1 MLTRLLLLP
10 AQLYAQWSSLLLLLQ
25 RHMLLILL
33 LQGNVTDWQVCAQA
47 VSQGSVSSR
56 EGCQIAIVL
65 VQYETL
71 RLGGMVKQGCQ
82 AAFLE
87 VGVVGLGLGQEGGEA
102 APVDLVAY
110 VVVAEVVGAVW
121 AVTVGDGEVGVDREG
136 FEPVVVFLVVLGGGA
151 LGRPGRTEIRSARS
165 GC

>member
-10 AQLYAQWSSLLLLLQ
+10 AQLYALWSSLLLLLL

-65 VQYETL
+65 VQDETL

-102 APVDLVAY
+102 APVDLVVEVAIA
-110 VVVAEVVGAVW
+110 VVWV
-121 AVTVGDGEVGVDREG
+121 VTVGDGEVGVDREG